1 MKNIIVI
8 GPSDLFEFA
17 EAAGYVVFG
26 YFGPSP
32 VSSDIHKRHEF
43 LGNDDRL
50 KDGAPTGLDVAVA
63 IADNQRRR
71 SLFLEIAAADRRILT
86 IRHPS
91 SEVMASATVGEGCIV
106 APMAVIATNATL
118 GKGVIVNYGALVGHD
133 VCVGEFCFLGPG
145 AKVLNSAV
153 IGKDSVLGANCVIMP
168 GIKIGDGAKVSP
180 NVVVTRDVA
189 DNVTL
194 MAVTQLRVLE
204 GTP

>member
-8 GPSDLFEFA
+8 GASDLFEFA
-17 EAAGYVVFG
+17 EAAGYGVFG
-26 YFGPSP
+26 YFGPTP
-32 VSSDIHKRHEF
+32 VSSDIHERHEY

-50 KDGAPTGLDVAVA
+50 KDGAPAGLDVAVA
-63 IADNQRRR
+63 IADNRRRR
-71 SLFLEIAAADRRILT
+71 SLFLEIAAADRQTLT

-91 SEVMASATVGEGCIV
+91 SEVMTSAAIGDGCIV
-106 APMAVIATNATL
+106 APMAVIAANATL

-145 AKVLNSAV
+145 TKILNSAV
-153 IGKDSVLGANCVIMP
+153 IGKDSVLGANCVVMP

-180 NVVVTRDVA
+180 NIVVTRDVA
-189 DNVTL
+189 DNVTV

-204 GTP
+204 GSP